1 MLFLYI
7 PPKHSFLHK
16 LFAHLVV
23 HICLLLLVKMTI
35 IIITECVRLKG
46 FTSRHYRVAE
56 VKKSHESKR
65 PHTFQDLSSRVRF
78 FISVASFFVSMHV
91 YPMFP
96 YNIKRSR
103 PQLLKSIGSKRRQK
117 VLFLKKNCYY
127 HIYDGFQNSK
137 LKSVDC
143 DKEQLVH

>member
-35 IIITECVRLKG
+35 IIITERVRLKG
-46 FTSRHYRVAE
+46 FTSRHSRVAE

-65 PHTFQDLSSRVRF
+65 PPTFHDLSSRVSF
-78 FISVASFFVSMHV
+78 FISVSSFFVSMHV
-91 YPMFP
+91 YPMFAD
-96 YNIKRSR
+96 N
-103 PQLLKSIGSKRRQK
+103 
-117 VLFLKKNCYY
+117 F
-127 HIYDGFQNSK
+127 
-137 LKSVDC
+137 
-143 DKEQLVH
+143 